1 MAPEERDLRGV
12 VSYQARIPVERDGE
26 IYLIEVSLPDWEED
40 RVILRGL
47 ASRYG
52 VGTVGEV
59 KSVETVKE
67 MESEKCEFET
77 DGLIFTHKE
86 YPAIYKWK
94 PKEMIT
100 IDLFCIRV
108 GTQAVVCASK
118 YKH

>member
-52 VGTVGEV
+52 RMVVGRTKRYFGNNEL
-59 KSVETVKE
+59 KNY
-67 MESEKCEFET
+67 
-77 DGLIFTHKE
+77 LPAFT
-86 YPAIYKWK
+86 
-94 PKEMIT
+94 
-100 IDLFCIRV
+100 
-108 GTQAVVCASK
+108 
-118 YKH
+118 